1 MTRFNR
7 PCTACTMPY
16 DDEDSLDL
24 DDTHNGV
31 QIDDG
36 DDVIED
42 DGVLID
48 SHGAV
53 TGAGYDLLGRM
64 DAAGEFI

>member
-7 PCTACTMPY
+7 PCNECIDSG
-16 DDEDSLDL
+16 DDDSVDI
-24 DDTHNGV
+24 DDTQFGIV
-31 QIDDG
+31 IDSG
-36 DDVIED
+36 DDD
-42 DGVLID
+42 DDAERLLD
-48 SHGAV
+48 SRGAV